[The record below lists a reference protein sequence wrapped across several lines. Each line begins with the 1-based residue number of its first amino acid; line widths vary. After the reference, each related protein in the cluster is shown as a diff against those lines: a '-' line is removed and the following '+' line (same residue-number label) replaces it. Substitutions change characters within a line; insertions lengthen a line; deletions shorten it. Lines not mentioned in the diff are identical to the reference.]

1 MKEKKKPGAPK
12 RYENGINISHTIEYD
27 VLIELN
33 RLAHFAKTRTDII
46 NDAIYAHLKNEHN
59 ITFPTLNK

>member
-1 MKEKKKPGAPK
+1 MKEKKPVGAPK
-12 RYENGINISHTIEYD
+12 RYENKTTISHTIEYD

-46 NDAIYAHLKNEHN
+46 NDAILAHLKEEHD
-59 ITFPTLNK
+59 IEFPNLNK